1 MPWSSSLVAMMLA
14 GMAAQDTIRVPVRP
28 VASVDLSRYAGLWHE
43 VARFPNRFQREC
55 AGPATAEYTLL
66 ADGQIRVVNSCPQDD
81 GTVKR
86 AEGRAK
92 LARADGPPS
101 VLKVR
106 FAPRI
111 LSFLPF
117 VWGDYWILDLTDDYS
132 AALVGDPGREYL
144 WILSRTPRLDPAT
157 YDRLVGTARAQGFDA
172 GRLVRLPV
180 SP

>member
-1 MPWSSSLVAMMLA
+1 MPWSTLVARALA
-14 GMAAQDTIRVPVRP
+14 GVAAQDTTRVLVRP
-28 VASVDLSRYAGLWHE
+28 VAVVDLARYAGRWHE
-43 VARFPNRFQREC
+43 VARFPNRFQRDC
-55 AGPATAEYTLL
+55 TGPATADYTLL
-66 ADGQIRVVNSCPQDD
+66 PGGEVRVINQCPQA
-81 GTVKR
+81 GGAIKT

-92 LARADGPPS
+92 KARLGGPAS

-117 VWGDYWILDLTDDYS
+117 VWGDYWILDLTDDYD

-144 WILSRTPRLDPAT
+144 WILSRTPRIDDEVYA
-157 YDRLVGTARAQGFDA
+157 RMVRTAREQGFDV
-172 GRLVRLPV
+172 GRLVRQPV